1 MKAIRLI
8 TSVLFAAITT
18 VALVVVM
25 FKLVDREW
33 EDPEV
38 KERHKLADFNMPDR
52 NIETQYDEPPPERPE
67 DPPPEPDIP
76 EPDFAPPDVTAETV
90 NVATPQVDVDFS
102 GVQVGGI
109 GQDGE
114 YLPIVRVEPIYPTRA
129 ASRGIEG
136 YVIVEFTVT
145 TNGSVKDPVIIEA
158 EPSSIFNRA
167 AENAVLKWKFKP
179 RVIDG
184 VPVEVP
190 GVQTQLTFKL
200 DN

>member
-1 MKAIRLI
+1 MKVIRLI
-8 TSVLFAAITT
+8 TSVLLAAVTT

-25 FKLVDREW
+25 FQLIDREW
-33 EDPEV
+33 EEPEQ
-38 KERHKLADFNMPDR
+38 KERRKLADFNMPDR
-52 NIETQYDEPPPERPE
+52 DIETQYDEPKPERPDE
-67 DPPPEPDIP
+67 PEPEPDIP
-76 EPDFAPPDVTAETV
+76 QPDFDAPDITADTV
-90 NVATPQVDVDFS
+90 NIAAPKVQTDLS
-102 GVQVGGI
+102 GIQVGGI

-129 ASRGIEG
+129 ATRGIEG

-158 EPSSIFNRA
+158 DPPNIFNRA

-184 VPVEVP
+184 TPVEVP

>member
-1 MKAIRLI
+1 MKVIRLI
-8 TSVLFAAITT
+8 TSVLLAAVTT

-25 FKLVDREW
+25 FQLIDREW
-33 EDPEV
+33 EEPEQ
-38 KERHKLADFNMPDR
+38 KERRKLADFNMPDR
-52 NIETQYDEPPPERPE
+52 DIETQYDEPKPERPDE
-67 DPPPEPDIP
+67 PEPEPDIP
-76 EPDFAPPDVTAETV
+76 QPDFDVPDITADTV
-90 NVATPQVDVDFS
+90 NIAAPKVQADLT
-102 GVQVGGI
+102 GIQVGGI

-129 ASRGIEG
+129 ATRGIEG

-158 EPSSIFNRA
+158 DPPNIFNRA
-167 AENAVLKWKFKP
+167 AQNAVLKWKFKP

-184 VPVEVP
+184 TPVEVP

>member
-1 MKAIRLI
+1 MKATRLI
-8 TSVLFAAITT
+8 TSVLFAAVTT

-33 EDPEV
+33 EEPEQT
-38 KERHKLADFNMPDR
+38 ERRRLADFNMPDR
-52 NIETQYDEPPPERPE
+52 DIETQYDEPKPERPDE
-67 DPPPEPDIP
+67 PEPEPDMP
-76 EPDFAPPDVTAETV
+76 QPDFAPPDVSAEAV
-90 NVATPQVDVDFS
+90 SIAQPQVQTDLS
-102 GVQVGGI
+102 GIQVGGI

-145 TNGSVKDPVIIEA
+145 TNGSVKDPVVVEA
-158 EPSSIFNRA
+158 DPANIFNRA
-167 AENAVLKWKFKP
+167 AESAVLKWKFKP

-184 VPVEVP
+184 TPVEVP

>member
-8 TSVLFAAITT
+8 TAVLFAAITT
-18 VALVVVM
+18 LALVVVM

-33 EDPEV
+33 AEPEQ
-38 KERHKLADFNMPDR
+38 KERRKLADFNMPDR
-52 NIETQYDEPPPERPE
+52 NIETQYDEPKPERPE

-76 EPDFAPPDVTAETV
+76 QPDFQAPDISAETV
-90 NVATPQVDVDFS
+90 NVAPPQVTTDLS
-102 GVQVGGI
+102 GIQVGGI

-114 YLPIVRVEPIYPTRA
+114 YLPIVRVEPVYPTRA

-145 TNGSVKDPVIIEA
+145 ANGSVRDPVIVEA
-158 EPSSIFNRA
+158 EPANIFNRA

-179 RVIDG
+179 RVVDG
-184 VPVEVP
+184 TPVEVP

>member
-8 TSVLFAAITT
+8 TSVLFAAVTT
-18 VALVVVM
+18 IALVVVM
-25 FKLVDREW
+25 FKLVDQDW

-38 KERHKLADFNMPDR
+38 KERRKLADFNMPNRD
-52 NIETQYDEPPPERPE
+52 IETQYEDPKPERPDE
-67 DPPPEPDIP
+67 VEPEPEMP
-76 EPDFAPPDVTAETV
+76 QPDFAPPDLSAESV
-90 NVATPQVDVDFS
+90 SIAAPQVQTDLT
-102 GVQVGGI
+102 GIQVGGI

-129 ASRGIEG
+129 ATRGIEG

-145 TNGSVKDPVIIEA
+145 TNGSVKDPMIVEA
-158 EPSSIFNRA
+158 EPANIFNRA

-184 VPVEVP
+184 TPVEVP

>member
-1 MKAIRLI
+1 MKVIRLI
-8 TSVLFAAITT
+8 TSVLLAAVTT

-25 FKLVDREW
+25 FQLIDREW
-33 EDPEV
+33 EEPEQ
-38 KERHKLADFNMPDR
+38 KERRKLADFNMPDR
-52 NIETQYDEPPPERPE
+52 DIETQYDEPKPERPDE
-67 DPPPEPDIP
+67 PEPEPDIP
-76 EPDFAPPDVTAETV
+76 QPDFDAPDITADTV
-90 NVATPQVDVDFS
+90 NIAAPKVQADLT
-102 GVQVGGI
+102 GIQVGGI

-129 ASRGIEG
+129 ATRGIEG

-158 EPSSIFNRA
+158 DPPNIFNRA
-167 AENAVLKWKFKP
+167 AQNAVLKWKFKP

-184 VPVEVP
+184 TPVEVP

>member
-8 TSVLFAAITT
+8 TAVLFAAITT

-33 EDPEV
+33 EEPE
-38 KERHKLADFNMPDR
+38 ERERRKLADFNMPDR
-52 NIETQYDEPPPERPE
+52 NIETQYDEPKPERPDE
-67 DPPPEPDIP
+67 PEPEPDMP
-76 EPDFAPPDVTAETV
+76 QPDFEAPDVSAESV
-90 NVATPQVDVDFS
+90 SVAAPQVSTDLS
-102 GVQVGGI
+102 GIQIGGI

-145 TNGSVKDPVIIEA
+145 TNGSVRDPMVIEA

-167 AENAVLKWKFKP
+167 AESAVLKWKFKP
-179 RVIDG
+179 RVVDG
-184 VPVEVP
+184 TPVEVP